1 MRPLLET
8 RLARRSVLA
17 GAGAVPLAACAADEV
32 ATSLAGADVARG
44 HALRDRRFPEPT
56 TMRETQVAVVG
67 GGVAGLT
74 AAWTLA
80 EAGVTD
86 FRLAELE
93 DRAGGNARGGQNIVS
108 AYPLGAHYLPIP
120 NPETR
125 GVIRLLERLGIVTGW
140 EGGRPVF
147 DPYQV
152 VSDPEE
158 RLLRLGRWQEGL
170 VPSIGLSARDADDL
184 EAFFAAMAAYR
195 GRRDA
200 GGRPA
205 FAIPMELSSRD
216 PDLLA
221 LDRLSFAAWLD
232 ERGWRSPTLRAHVRY
247 ACRDDY
253 GTEPDQ
259 VSAWA
264 GIHYFAARRGAAANV
279 AGDAVLT
286 WPEGNARL
294 TGRMAHRLRAHIDPA
309 RTAFR
314 VGRHGN
320 GVAIDLYDAAARRS
334 ERLLAE
340 AVVLAVP
347 RFVTARIVEPELAAV
362 DAAAFGYAPW
372 IVANVT
378 VDRPPGGQGFPL
390 AWDNVSWTS
399 PSLGY
404 VVATHQSLA
413 SAPGPTVLTWYM
425 ALSDMAPAD
434 ARRLLLARAAAEWE
448 RIIRDDLVATNPDL
462 DGAIR
467 RIDLWRWGHAM
478 VRPVPGLI
486 WGEARARA
494 AEPHPPLF
502 FAHSDLSGMSIFEE
516 AHYRGATAAEAA
528 MRDLGLPFAPSLV

>member
-1 MRPLLET
+1 MTPS
-8 RLARRSVLA
+8 RRSVLA
-17 GAGAVPLAACAADEV
+17 GAGALPLAACGGDRI
-32 ATSLAGADVARG
+32 ATSLSGADVARG
-44 HALRDRRFPEPT
+44 HALRDRRFPEPSSE
-56 TMRETQVAVVG
+56 RETQVAVIG

-86 FRLAELE
+86 MRLVELE
-93 DRAGGNARGGQNIVS
+93 DRAGGNARGGRNGVS

-120 NPETR
+120 NPEAR

-140 EGGRPVF
+140 EAGKPVF

-170 VPSIGLSARDADDL
+170 VPSVGLSPGDKAEL

-195 GRRDA
+195 DRRDA
-200 GGRPA
+200 RGRPA

-216 PDLLA
+216 PDLVA
-221 LDRLSFAAWLD
+221 LDRISFAAWLD
-232 ERGWRSPTLRAHVRY
+232 ERGWRSPVLRAHVRY
-247 ACRDDY
+247 GCRDDY
-253 GTEPDQ
+253 GTEPEH

-264 GIHYFAARRGAAANV
+264 GIHYFAARRGTAANV

-294 TGRMAHRLRAHIDPA
+294 TGRMAQRLRAHIDSA

-314 VGRHGN
+314 VSGHPQ

-334 ERLLAE
+334 ERLVAR
-340 AVVLAVP
+340 AAVLAVP
-347 RFVTARIVEPELAAV
+347 RFVAARIVDPDLAPV
-362 DAAAFGYAPW
+362 DAAAFSYAPW

-378 VDRPPGGQGFPL
+378 VDRPPGGPGFAL

-399 PSLGY
+399 KSLGY
-404 VVATHQSLA
+404 VVATHQSLD
-413 SAPGPTVLTWYM
+413 SAPGPSVLSWYM
-425 ALSDMAPAD
+425 ALSDQAPAD
-434 ARRLLLARAAAEWE
+434 ARRLLLSRSAAQWE
-448 RIIRDDLVATNPDL
+448 QVVRDDLLAMNPDL
-462 DGAIR
+462 EGAIR

-486 WGEARARA
+486 WGEARAEA
-494 AEPHPPLF
+494 ARPRKPLY
-502 FAHSDLSGMSIFEE
+502 FAHSDLSGLSIFEE

-528 MRDLGLPFAPSLV
+528 MRDLGLPFTPSLV